1 MLKFGGCISHDND
14 PARGDLNP
22 RPCRAARRRA
32 VRRMAPSPHRFAAT
46 GEGTKRTAN
55 MPGACLQP
63 EWGANLFATRT
74 ANKRPGVLRSFIQKE
89 KDLSKTG
96 LSLLVGV
103 GGLEPLTRHD
113 ALHRSGQTPADGPTR
128 SRLRR
133 NRSGMPTRGRG
144 FYAASFKRKK
154 TCQRQVFP
162 FWSEWGDLNPRPL
175 GPEPST
181 LPTALHP
188 DIGENVLYC
197 EEAKMSSCF
206 PCKTPRAGI
215 KWAQLIRE
223 RVYG

>member
-1 MLKFGGCISHDND
+1 M
-14 PARGDLNP
+14 
-22 RPCRAARRRA
+22 
-32 VRRMAPSPHRFAAT
+32 
-46 GEGTKRTAN
+46 
-55 MPGACLQP
+55 QP

-74 ANKRPGVLRSFIQKE
+74 ADKRQGVPHARIKRDDPQKRIISFWSE
-89 KDLSKTG
+89 WGDLNPRPCRAARRQG
-96 LSLLVGV
+96 
-103 GGLEPLTRHD
+103 R
-113 ALHRSGQTPADGPTR
+113 AADGPTR